1 MATAALTA
9 AAALGLTLFF
19 FAAKHQH
26 WLARFVPFAED
37 PYDAVGSFSFQLA
50 LAAAA
55 ASLLRALRRYGGAGI
70 PPAQAALVLRG
81 SIVALLA
88 VFITMQADA
97 LALLRHQRGWARSPL
112 GAALAL
118 GVGVVAAASLGSA
131 GLLGPAARR
140 MASGSRASWQVGVLT
155 AAAAVALLAVY
166 PESWRRSVPGA
177 IGAVIVGMAVLF
189 GETWGLMLSIAPPTP
204 AGAEDLLDDLHGVF
218 GGETGAP
225 ARWLRASP
233 WRVAASVAALGG
245 GIPAATQAIGEGL
258 PGTASRALLV
268 LGIYAGFEAL
278 AILTAFALFRR
289 PLALLGGRG
298 GSLAPA
304 PAKAPENP

>member
-1 MATAALTA
+1 M
-9 AAALGLTLFF
+9 
-19 FAAKHQH
+19 
-26 WLARFVPFAED
+26 PFAED
-37 PYDAVGSFSFQLA
+37 PYDAVGSFGFQLA

-55 ASLLRALRRYGGAGI
+55 SSLLRALRRYGGAGI
-70 PPAQAALVLRG
+70 PAAQAALVLRG

-88 VFITMQADA
+88 VFVIMQADA
-97 LALLRHQRGWARSPL
+97 VALLRHPRAWAHSPL

-140 MASGSRASWQVGVLT
+140 MAPLSRASWHRGVLT
-155 AAAAVALLAVY
+155 AAACVAVLAVY

-177 IGAVIVGMAVLF
+177 IGTVLVGMAVLF
-189 GETWGLMLSIAPPTP
+189 GETWGLMLAIAPPTP
-204 AGAEDLLDDLHGVF
+204 ARAQDLLDDLHGVF

-225 ARWLRASP
+225 ARWLRASA
-233 WRVAASVAALGG
+233 WRIAGIVAALGG
-245 GIPAATQAIGEGL
+245 VTLAATQAIGEGL
-258 PGTASRALLV
+258 PGTAARALFV
-268 LGIYAGFEAL
+268 LGVFTGCEAL

-289 PLALLGGRG
+289 PLALIGDRNG
-298 GSLAPA
+298 GSAPA